1 MNHFYDCAVI
11 IQSEIIGQ
19 KLFRKKQSCFKACTL
34 LRKNIKAP
42 NKEDATAK
50 FENYI
55 EDSILNITDTV
66 NLKEW
71 RHELHFQ
78 NVTLADRLINDFLTS
93 YTFVN
98 KYGTVFI
105 KNVRCLDSIDIYEFN
120 FKETIENFTMA
131 EIFEE

>member
-1 MNHFYDCAVI
+1 MDKNFL
-11 IQSEIIGQ
+11 E
-19 KLFRKKQSCFKACTL
+19 KKQSYFKVYAL
-34 LRKNIKAP
+34 LRKNIKAS
-42 NKEDATAK
+42 NKEDAIAK

-71 RHELHFQ
+71 RYELHFQ